1 MALTAAEM
9 ATERARDAARR
20 RSLVSVSKPKPTPSL
35 TPAQNAYGPS
45 GVPSRADVQA
55 LQKRNFTR
63 NQEALFGA
71 PAPAPGGVR
80 DIPAQEAPAPSQQPS
95 APRSLNW
102 RDAAYNAQIAAVER
116 ALRDFETGAT
126 RRGERYGQ
134 DYLTSVRRLGYR
146 PGEGF
151 EAMPNLVEA
160 TQAATEAQA
169 AEEAAPLVTPVSGA
183 FDIEG
188 QYDPYST
195 AAQGTRSMRD
205 VFAGRGT
212 LRSSDFA
219 RSFGEFQNRLNRQLE
234 AMETSRGRFAE
245 DLSQEIAAQRT
256 GAQERREAAQ
266 REAMMR
272 AAMAAAGGAGF

>member
-1 MALTAAEM
+1 MALSAAEM
-9 ATERARDAARR
+9 AREIDRDKARR
-20 RSLVSVSKPKPTPSL
+20 RSLGSVSKPKPAYKPWTGGGDASFVTPPGA
-35 TPAQNAYGPS
+35 TPFVEYGPNRS
-45 GVPSRADVQA
+45 GDRRGGNLPTSGTTQT
-55 LQKRNFTR
+55 QPNIP
-63 NQEALFGA
+63 A
-71 PAPAPGGVR
+71 PAPA
-80 DIPAQEAPAPSQQPS
+80 APA
-95 APRSLNW
+95 APRPLNW

-126 RRGERYGQ
+126 RRGERYGE

-151 EAMPNLVEA
+151 QAMPNLVEA
-160 TQAATEAQA
+160 TQAAAATRA
-169 AEEAAPLVTPVSGA
+169 AEDAAEPLVTPVSGA

-219 RSFGEFQNRLNRQLE
+219 KSFGEFQNRLNRQLE

-245 DLSQEIAAQRT
+245 DLAQEIAAQRT

>member
-1 MALTAAEM
+1 M
-9 ATERARDAARR
+9 
-20 RSLVSVSKPKPTPSL
+20 
-35 TPAQNAYGPS
+35 
-45 GVPSRADVQA
+45 
-55 LQKRNFTR
+55 
-63 NQEALFGA
+63 
-71 PAPAPGGVR
+71 
-80 DIPAQEAPAPSQQPS
+80 
-95 APRSLNW
+95 
-102 RDAAYNAQIAAVER
+102 
-116 ALRDFETGAT
+116 
-126 RRGERYGQ
+126 
-134 DYLTSVRRLGYR
+134 RRLGYR

-151 EAMPNLVEA
+151 QAMPNLVEA
-160 TQAATEAQA
+160 TQAAAATRA
-169 AEEAAPLVTPVSGA
+169 AEDAAEPLVTPVSGA

-234 AMETSRGRFAE
+234 AMETSRSRFAE
-245 DLSQEIAAQRT
+245 DLAQEIAAQRT

>member
-1 MALTAAEM
+1 MVDDRSVRFNPVNRARRPSFLSAPNRGPAAE
-9 ATERARDAARR
+9 AGRKPGQTIIGGRAVSGSGSPAAER
-20 RSLVSVSKPKPTPSL
+20 PPTRTTQTQPNI
-35 TPAQNAYGPS
+35 P
-45 GVPSRADVQA
+45 
-55 LQKRNFTR
+55 
-63 NQEALFGA
+63 A
-71 PAPAPGGVR
+71 PAPA
-80 DIPAQEAPAPSQQPS
+80 APTPS
-95 APRSLNW
+95 APAAPRPLNW

-116 ALRDFETGAT
+116 ALRDFETSAQ
-126 RRGERYGQ
+126 RRGERYGE

-151 EAMPNLVEA
+151 QAMPNLVEA
-160 TQAATEAQA
+160 TQAAAATQA
-169 AEEAAPLVTPVSGA
+169 AEDATEPLVTPVSGA

-219 RSFGEFQNRLNRQLE
+219 KSFGEFQNRLNRQLE

-245 DLSQEIAAQRT
+245 DLAQEIAAQRT

>member
-1 MALTAAEM
+1 MARPSAQEVAFRQ
-9 ATERARDAARR
+9 AQANISNPPSRYIPGYASGAARQR
-20 RSLVSVSKPKPTPSL
+20 QTAINQANIAAGR
-35 TPAQNAYGPS
+35 TPAPTTGLP
-45 GVPSRADVQA
+45 
-55 LQKRNFTR
+55 TR
-63 NQEALFGA
+63 TGTPQTQSN
-71 PAPAPGGVR
+71 
-80 DIPAQEAPAPSQQPS
+80 ITAPAPS
-95 APRSLNW
+95 APRTLNW

-134 DYLTSVRRLGYR
+134 DYMTSVSRLGYR

-160 TQAATEAQA
+160 TQAAAEAQA

-219 RSFGEFQNRLNRQLE
+219 KSFGEFQNRLNRQLE

-245 DLSQEIAAQRT
+245 DLAQEIAAQRT

>member
-1 MALTAAEM
+1 MARPSAQEVAFRQ
-9 ATERARDAARR
+9 AQANIGGPPSRYIPGYASGAARQR
-20 RSLVSVSKPKPTPSL
+20 QTAINQANIASGRTPAPTPGLPTRGSDRVDNI
-35 TPAQNAYGPS
+35 PAPS
-45 GVPSRADVQA
+45 QP
-55 LQKRNFTR
+55 
-63 NQEALFGA
+63 A
-71 PAPAPGGVR
+71 PAPA
-80 DIPAQEAPAPSQQPS
+80 APS
-95 APRSLNW
+95 APRPLNW

-116 ALRDFETGAT
+116 ALRDFETGAQ
-126 RRGERYGQ
+126 RRGERYGE

-160 TQAATEAQA
+160 TQAAAATRA
-169 AEEAAPLVTPVSGA
+169 AEDAAEPLVTPVSGA

-234 AMETSRGRFAE
+234 AMETSRSRFAE
-245 DLSQEIAAQRT
+245 DLAQEIAAQRT